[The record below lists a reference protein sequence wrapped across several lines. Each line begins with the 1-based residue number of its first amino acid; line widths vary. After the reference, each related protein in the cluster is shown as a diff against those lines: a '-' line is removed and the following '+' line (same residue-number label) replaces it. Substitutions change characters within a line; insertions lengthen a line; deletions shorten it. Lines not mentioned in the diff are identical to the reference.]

1 MQLTNKLRRS
11 VFGALAITAS
21 LPLVLTSCQDEDFG
35 YSAEA
40 IKYAKS
46 YQDFFGDMP
55 SDKSWDLSSYSGS
68 YDPTI
73 TRSTTAII
81 DGDLTEGDE
90 WVKKDQWWQVPDKTY
105 NWMLK
110 ALLEGKDNRYLGSNF
125 VLQLPENDFVIIPI
139 FQGKS
144 SIMSELEVKING
156 YAIKKVWD
164 RSENIQVLDPT
175 RVVNGTKHE
184 GWQNIGYYDGYSA
197 TSKEQ
202 MKAERNAAIAK
213 AKEKYGDPSGEQVNE
228 FLPMYPSYTD
238 EAKSVQS
245 KPIYFRARNSIGTQ
259 DHGFMYLSL
268 HNTMKAWTPWT
279 GFDKYWDE
287 NDEWTTPGHRL
298 TSINPQG
305 HMLAL
310 NVPFDARPS
319 LSDLPKFEGEADGQ
333 NPSQML
339 LIACEDA
346 NGTGTDHDVNDVA
359 FLIIGYP
366 NVPTVVPTKEIIEK
380 RYMCEDLGGTYD
392 FDFNDIV
399 VDCKQI
405 QERRIVAQHADGS
418 TADLNDYTHADD
430 IVITDMEKVG
440 CPFQTAKISRVCGTI
455 PLQVRI
461 GDFMFPKLVD
471 PIGHAN
477 SYAGPGDG
485 KYTTRTDLIHQK
497 YKNFCNGQHANGCT
511 CDHHADGSN
520 GGIDVEHQYFTR
532 ATTDYPTDHE
542 ITEGWNPN
550 EEQIIPCHSWDPKT
564 NNIIIYADWGY
575 LKTMFNAQSEGIY
588 NAWKANHASHAFAE
602 ESADFVDFVEGRKF
616 AITFPKD
623 GEYPF
628 IIATDPSVPWMK
640 EDKTIPQ
647 AWVKGDLSDHTNADE
662 IGNSF
667 YMENYPNAD
676 GEGYIWSGDVTGIAY
691 TTGLVIRPKTAEM
704 AGIVE
709 SQEGGRGYSL
719 LNIYVAQPAGE
730 VGRIGLYSMN
740 WEPYFDTDPDGYMAL
755 PLDTRVHPT
764 YMGVEGL
771 SCVQIYLTPE
781 QWTDMHTNGFV
792 IASRT
797 NGLRIKKVT
806 TSRPCIYDGSTIR
819 RDGSY
824 VVLDPG
830 YTVNIDL
837 NKMMEQE
844 TDDQYWGMVMSN
856 QSERLGETAYA
867 LVPFQSSKFISGYPL
882 ELTAR
887 GAVGYKL
894 KEWHGVAEDLKYNNP
909 LEFASLTSDYAGH
922 TFDIY
927 PEFAKAE
934 APNLHLEDGT
944 REATITLVKNGPAY
958 SLPALSLNMEA
969 ETSLLQTYGLNE
981 HIVSATSSIANG
993 KHLLTLSPHNVGET
1007 TFIVY
1012 QKEGR
1017 NNDYGVSEELHITV
1031 KVIESLPTATAG
1043 LTSDDLYEWNDGAKN
1058 TYIVKKL
1065 GGNYNLTSAVSTKS
1079 GVWGDINAWGHA
1091 YADLDNAHTLI
1102 AELAEGEPVFGFNR
1116 ANEWGATIEVKAGHD
1131 AYNLICNGPDGKKLV
1146 YIDLDVIRRQS
1157 GYVHLNYI
1165 GAADSNVPTKITSI
1179 KVDNNL
1185 SSIAD
1190 NWKRI
1195 TLLKDRATLA
1205 LSTADIHQWNN
1216 LYSAN
1221 SQMVGQD
1228 MANYVFLTTKE
1239 EAGKV
1244 VFGHKDSNPAH
1255 AVCLNTA
1262 NVLKVTANKAN
1273 SNDIWFQFNKTDWS
1287 VRMDIKA
1294 QDWKYVAAKEDGAN
1308 IIFIVDLD
1316 KLRHDNGLNYL
1327 YLNAINAN
1335 YGHSLQISKIEIDS
1349 KGNPVD
1355 LLIANCNELAPNH
1368 EAGDNFITPKLDQE
1382 VNGAIYGAVYNVQTA
1397 KKGDDLVSP
1406 VKYIKVEVYD
1416 GYQAPRFFF
1425 NYVDGTGNDG
1435 FEINQGQNNQYFYS
1449 KRTDGGTTCYYVDA
1463 ASIRQDKGRAFLNSV
1478 RSANGQN
1485 IKVKSV
1491 MIGLAQ

>member
-1 MQLTNKLRRS
+1 MQLTDKQRRS
-11 VFGALAITAS
+11 AYGALAITAS
-21 LPLVLTSCQDEDFG
+21 LSLVLTGCQDEDFG
-35 YSAEA
+35 YSADA

-46 YQDFFGDMP
+46 YQDFFGDLP
-55 SDKSWDLSSYSGS
+55 SDKSWDLSSYNGS
-68 YDPTI
+68 YDPTT
-73 TRSTTAII
+73 TRATGVTPDGTLDEGVNGEWQKI
-81 DGDLTEGDE
+81 D
-90 WVKKDQWWQVPDKTY
+90 KWWQVPDKTY

-156 YAIKKVWD
+156 YAMQKIWD

-175 RVVNGTKHE
+175 RVVNGEIHE
-184 GWQNIGYYDGYSA
+184 GWQNIGYYDGYTA

-213 AKEKYGDPSGEQVNE
+213 AKEKYNTDSPSGAQVNE

-238 EAKSVQS
+238 EAKSVRS
-245 KPIYFRARNSIGTQ
+245 KPIYFRAHTRIGTS

-279 GFDKYWDE
+279 NYEKYWDE

-319 LSDLPKFEGEADGQ
+319 LGDLPKFEGEVDGQ

-405 QERRIVAQHADGS
+405 QERRIVAKHADGS

-640 EDKTIPQ
+640 EDMTIPE

-667 YMENYPNAD
+667 YMENYPAAD

-730 VGRIGLYSMN
+730 VGRIGLYNMN

-806 TSRPCIYDGSTIR
+806 TSRPCIYDGTDIR

-824 VVLDPG
+824 VLQDPG
-830 YTVNIDL
+830 YTVNINL
-837 NKMMEQE
+837 NEMMEQK
-844 TDDQYWGMVMSN
+844 TGDQYWGMVMSN

-927 PEFAKAE
+927 PEFAKAV
-934 APNLHLEDGT
+934 APDLHLEDGT

-958 SLPALSLNMEA
+958 SLPALSLNTEA

-993 KHLLTLSPHNVGET
+993 KHLLTFTPHNVGET

-1017 NNDYGVSEELHITV
+1017 NNEYGVSEELHITV
-1031 KVIESLPTATAG
+1031 KVIESLPTATVDLIA
-1043 LTSDDLYEWNDGAKN
+1043 TDLYEWNDGANN
-1058 TYIVKKL
+1058 THIVKKL
-1065 GGNYNLTSAVSTKS
+1065 GGNFNLTSTVTTKS

-1102 AELAEGEPVFGFNR
+1102 VELAEGEPVFGFNR

-1146 YIDLDVIRRQS
+1146 YINLDVIRRQS
-1157 GYVHLNYI
+1157 GYVHLNNI

-1179 KVDNNL
+1179 KVDNKL
-1185 SSIAD
+1185 SSIAE
-1190 NWKRI
+1190 NWNHI
-1195 TLLKDRATLA
+1195 TSLKDQATLA
-1205 LSTADIHQWNN
+1205 LSTADFHQWNGQGADAQISVMTPGN
-1216 LYSAN
+1216 LVWN
-1221 SQMVGQD
+1221 QNQGNGKPLCGQQD
-1228 MANYVFLTTKE
+1228 ASPSVYAELTT
-1239 EAGKV
+1239 ANALV
-1244 VFGHKDSNPAH
+1244 VNMTADSDELTFWFNR
-1255 AVCLNTA
+1255 NSDWSEGI
-1262 NVLKVTANKAN
+1262 NVTADNRDLCAVMAGN
-1273 SNDIWFQFNKTDWS
+1273 GATTKT
-1287 VRMDIKA
+1287 
-1294 QDWKYVAAKEDGAN
+1294 Y
-1308 IIFIVDLD
+1308 IVDLD
-1316 KLRHDNGLNYL
+1316 AVRQKAGVQYLHLNGINLRGTKATINSVYVDSKGSARLAELLASTTPVDMVTANGWTVNTNPTGLVYGVSSDNTNPNQQYQDLSDYKYLKIAKYGSYAQPRIFVNYGGGNTGEILWGDGSDYVLKSHAGEITYYYVDLEKLRNDKGRSW
-1327 YLNAINAN
+1327 LNAIKSNA
-1335 YGHSLQISKIEIDS
+1335 
-1349 KGNPVD
+1349 
-1355 LLIANCNELAPNH
+1355 
-1368 EAGDNFITPKLDQE
+1368 AG
-1382 VNGAIYGAVYNVQTA
+1382 VN
-1397 KKGDDLVSP
+1397 
-1406 VKYIKVEVYD
+1406 IKVE
-1416 GYQAPRFFF
+1416 
-1425 NYVDGTGNDG
+1425 
-1435 FEINQGQNNQYFYS
+1435 
-1449 KRTDGGTTCYYVDA
+1449 
-1463 ASIRQDKGRAFLNSV
+1463 SISLGK
-1478 RSANGQN
+1478 
-1485 IKVKSV
+1485 
-1491 MIGLAQ
+1491 